1 MEPFIV
7 SALKYRP
14 QTFKDVV
21 GQTAITN
28 TLKNAIDQNHLA
40 QALLFTGPR
49 GVGKTSCARIL
60 AKKINGLK
68 KNTFRVCIYMIVMK
82 N

>member
-21 GQTAITN
+21 GQSAITN

-40 QALLFTGPR
+40 SL
-49 GVGKTSCARIL
+49 
-60 AKKINGLK
+60 
-68 KNTFRVCIYMIVMK
+68 IVYGTK
-82 N
+82 RRW